1 MKLEVTTLTTE
12 EKLENFYRHS
22 IDSANA
28 EAQRL
33 ISEHQEALDRL
44 FEEHQTLKRQQA
56 REEINAETEKL
67 KREANK
73 TLSAE
78 QLSIKRTLSEKNE
91 ELKHQLFEEVRKKM
105 EDFKK
110 TEEYKNYLKTKIRE
124 AVSFASGDALQFY
137 LDPSDEEYRK
147 ELEEEFS
154 ISMLVSE
161 TPFTGGIR
169 AVIPEKNILIDNS
182 FDSLI
187 SEEQEA
193 FIFHGGMTHE

>member
-1 MKLEVTTLTTE
+1 MTTE

-22 IDSANA
+22 IDRANA

-44 FEEHQTLKRQQA
+44 FEEPQTLKRQQA

-91 ELKHQLFEEVRKKM
+91 ELKNQLFEEVRKKM

>member
-1 MKLEVTTLTTE
+1 MTTE

-22 IDSANA
+22 MDSANA
-28 EAQRL
+28 EAKRL
-33 ISEHQEALDRL
+33 IDEHQAALDRL
-44 FEEHQTLKRQQA
+44 FEEHQAVKRQQA

-78 QLSIKRTLSEKNE
+78 QLSIKRTLSNKNQ
-91 ELKHQLFEEVRKKM
+91 ELKNRIFEEVHRKM
-105 EDFKK
+105 ADFKK
-110 TEEYKNYLKTKIRE
+110 TEEYKKYLKTKIRE
-124 AVSFASGDALQFY
+124 AISFADGDALQLY

-147 ELEEEFS
+147 ELEEEVSVS
-154 ISMLVSE
+154 ILVSE
-161 TPFTGGIR
+161 TPFGGGVR

-187 SEEQEA
+187 REEQEA

>member
-1 MKLEVTTLTTE
+1 MTLE
-12 EKLENFYRHS
+12 EKLDNFYRHS
-22 IDSANA
+22 MDSANA
-28 EAQRL
+28 EAQRT

-44 FEEHQTLKRQQA
+44 FEEHKTVKQQQA
-56 REEINAETEKL
+56 QDEVAAETEKL
-67 KREANK
+67 KRDANK

-78 QLSIKRTLSEKNE
+78 QLSLKRTISEKTQ
-91 ELKHQLFEEVRKKM
+91 ELKKQLFAEVRRKM
-105 EDFKK
+105 TDFKK
-110 TEEYKNYLKTKIRE
+110 TEDYKEYLKTKIRE
-124 AVSFASGDALQFY
+124 AVAFAEGDALQLY

-147 ELEEEFS
+147 ELENECS
-154 ISMLVSE
+154 VSLLLSD

-187 SEEQEA
+187 HEEQEA